1 MHTDYVNRIYHQ
13 LKVVL
18 ALRISMRLVV
28 TAALLIS
35 TFYITDAD
43 SGQEAF
49 DEYKVK
55 AAFLLNFI
63 NFIEWPE
70 EVLVQ
75 SGPDFNIAILGEDP
89 FGSAI
94 NTIDG
99 KPAKGRTIKI
109 KKIAGLQY
117 IEELKKC
124 HIVFVSSS
132 QSEIL
137 SEIIEALQDYNVLIV
152 GDTEGFAHMGCMIN
166 FTIADKKVR
175 FEVNIGAADRAG
187 LKISSK
193 LLKLATIVAEEPRV
207 EGD

>member
-1 MHTDYVNRIYHQ
+1 LRTDYVNIIYHQ
-13 LKVVL
+13 LKVIH
-18 ALRISMRLVV
+18 AIRISMRLVV
-28 TAALLIS
+28 AAVLLIC
-35 TFYITDAD
+35 TLYITDAD

-70 EVLVQ
+70 EVFVQ

-94 NTIDG
+94 NTIAG
-99 KPAKGRTIKI
+99 KPAKGRTIRI
-109 KKIAGLQY
+109 KRIAGLQY

-124 HIVFVSSS
+124 HIVFVSNS
-132 QSEIL
+132 QSESL
-137 SEIIEALQDYNVLIV
+137 SEVVEALQDYNVLII
-152 GDTEGFAHMGCMIN
+152 GDTEGFARMGCMIN
-166 FTIADKKVR
+166 LTIADKKVH

-193 LLKLATIVAEEPRV
+193 LLKLAKIVAEELRG
-207 EGD
+207 EGY